1 MPEANT
7 QAMIGLQ
14 FWDAGW
20 LELLHISK
28 AVKENEE
35 SFQHWH

>member
-1 MPEANT
+1 MHEANT

-20 LELLHISK
+20 LELLHISE
-28 AVKENEE
+28 AVEDEE
-35 SFQHWH
+35 SF